1 MRPKIYRCHCGR
13 TKEEHADISLEER
26 SIDNTHHVDD
36 IHVEEKAWD
45 PDQYLGRKETN
56 PYGDVVFYTAGSK
69 SRAKVCLIVQV
80 QVKIMFP

>member
-1 MRPKIYRCHCGR
+1 M
-13 TKEEHADISLEER
+13 
-26 SIDNTHHVDD
+26 DD
-36 IHVEEKAWD
+36 IHVEVKAWE
-45 PDQYLGRKETN
+45 PGQYLGRKETN